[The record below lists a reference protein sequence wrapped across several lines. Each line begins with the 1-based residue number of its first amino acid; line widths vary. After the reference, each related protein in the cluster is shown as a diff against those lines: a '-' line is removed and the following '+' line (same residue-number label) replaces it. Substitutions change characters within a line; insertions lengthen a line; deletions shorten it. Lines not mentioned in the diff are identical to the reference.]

1 MHSEGMGGDGK
12 LAEKPIPHGHRA
24 VMDNLAASAC
34 SSYFKRSLPVAL
46 KAVFYSRVTKALT
59 PFWGLHN
66 NMLLLLSTHF
76 LLHIMWTVFIKGM
89 VKNKSHRE
97 VALPSWNWFQ

>member
-1 MHSEGMGGDGK
+1 MHSKGMGGDGK

-34 SSYFKRSLPVAL
+34 SSYFKRSHPVAL

-76 LLHIMWTVFIKGM
+76 LLHIM
-89 VKNKSHRE
+89 
-97 VALPSWNWFQ
+97 